1 MSDDATARPLPTPGD
16 AAGTTIISP
25 EDLVD
30 DAVALARRWLGATE
44 SPGDART
51 QSRER
56 RTAERLGALVS
67 DPAGLELAV
76 RFVDDV
82 ARPHDARVAARA
94 LARLGELAGSAGSFL
109 GPVDR
114 TLLRVGAGVAPVLPS
129 VVVPAARVRLRQLV
143 GHLVADAGKGLG
155 AHLARTR
162 AEGYAL
168 NVNLLGEAVLGED
181 EARARLERTIALVE
195 RPDVDY
201 VSVKV
206 SSVASQ
212 LVTWDL
218 EGSRDRVVERLLPLY
233 RAARD
238 HGVFLN
244 LDMEEYRDLALTTE
258 VFRAVLGRDELRD
271 LEAGIVLQAYLPD
284 ALGALD
290 GLTAFATER
299 VAAGGAPV
307 KVRLVK
313 GANLAM
319 EAVEAELHGWPLA
332 PYPTKPDVDA
342 NYVRL
347 LDHALRAPRT
357 DAVRIGVASH
367 NLFHVALAVLLGRAR
382 GVSHALDVEMLQG
395 MAPGEA
401 RAVRDEVA
409 GDRVDVGPHA
419 GRGGRVVLY
428 TPVVRDEDFDV
439 AISYLVRRLEENAA
453 EQNFLH
459 AMFAGDGR
467 SAMERQED
475 AFRAS
480 VHHGVHHGE
489 ADVTPRRRARETD
502 APTAAVG
509 HRAPAEPRLVSPSET
524 GSGDN
529 PGFGNAPDTDP
540 AVAEHRA
547 WARRVTGPGGGYVPV
562 RTPELTTTDAV
573 DDVVARAGRAAE
585 AWSRVA
591 PAARAAALRAV
602 ARRLEAART
611 DLVAAM
617 VHEPGKTV
625 AEADPEVSEAVD
637 FAAYYADRAVE
648 LDPASGAYPGARF
661 TPDGVTLVTPPWNFP
676 VAIPVGGVLA
686 ALAAG
691 SAVIAKPAPPTPRCL
706 EVAVDAIH
714 AGLRDAVAA
723 DPAPFAAA
731 GLVDGPGAGP
741 GAPTTDD
748 VVQYVRVPDDELG
761 THLVTHDGV
770 ARVVLTGSIETA
782 QLFARWKPERPVLAE
797 TSGKNA
803 LVVTPS
809 ADLDLAVADLV
820 RSAFGHAGQKC
831 SAASLAILVGSAG
844 DPATETGRRVRRQLV
859 DAVRSLVVGPPTD
872 LSTTMGPLTEAA
884 SGKLLRAL
892 TTLEE
897 GESWLVEPRFL
908 DAGEDGT
915 GRLWTPGLKE
925 GVRPGSAFHLTEYFG
940 PVLGIMTAATLD
952 EAIALQNAVPFG
964 LTGGIH
970 SLDDDE
976 VVRWLDA
983 VEVGNAYVNRHITGA
998 IVQRQSFG
1006 GWKQSAVGPGAK
1018 AGGPNYVAQ
1027 LGRWDDG
1034 VASDLT
1040 QPQDAPDG
1048 GLPPAR
1054 DVSPEGWLAWASTDD
1069 ARWWAREFSTAHDP
1083 SGLQAESNVFRYRPV
1098 ELLTVRAGSD
1108 APAVEVERVLHAAR
1122 TAGVPVVVVPAPGAP
1137 GASRAVEVTD
1147 EDFAARVADGR
1158 MHGRVRVVGTAPGL
1172 HDAAAGRVGDVTVL
1186 DHPVVASGR
1195 RELLTVLHEQAVSR
1209 TTHRYGHVRR

>member
-1 MSDDATARPLPTPGD
+1 MSNDAPARPLPTPGAVGD
-16 AAGTTIISP
+16 TSLTSP
-25 EDLVD
+25 DDLVE
-30 DAVALARRWLGATE
+30 DAVALARRWLAASEGA
-44 SPGDART
+44 GDARA
-51 QSRER
+51 R

-67 DPAGLELAV
+67 DPTGLELAV

-82 ARPHDARVAARA
+82 ARPQDVHVAARA
-94 LARLGELAGSAGSFL
+94 LGRLGELAGSAGSFL

-114 TLLRVGAGVAPVLPS
+114 TLLRVGAGVAPVLPR

-143 GHLVADAGKGLG
+143 GHLVADAGRGLG
-155 AHLARTR
+155 PHLARTR

-168 NVNLLGEAVLGED
+168 NVNLLGEAVLGEA
-181 EARARLERTIALVE
+181 EADARLERTLALVR

-218 EGSRDRVVERLLPLY
+218 DGSCARVVERLLPLY

-244 LDMEEYRDLALTTE
+244 IDMEEYKDLALTTA
-258 VFRAVLGRDELRD
+258 VFREILAHDDLHD

-290 GLTAFATER
+290 GLTRFAAER

-319 EAVEAELHGWPLA
+319 EAVEAELHGWPQA

-409 GDRVDVGPHA
+409 ADRVESGPHA

-459 AMFAGDGR
+459 AMFAPDG
-467 SAMERQED
+467 SPAGSPMERQEA

-480 VHHGVHHGE
+480 VRHGVHYAE
-489 ADVTPRRRARETD
+489 TDVAPRRTPRPAVGGGTD
-502 APTAAVG
+502 A
-509 HRAPAEPRLVSPSET
+509 
-524 GSGDN
+524 
-529 PGFGNAPDTDP
+529 GFANAPDTDP
-540 AVAEHRA
+540 AVAASRD
-547 WARRVTGPGGGYVPV
+547 WARHVTGTGSGYVPV
-562 RTPELTTTDAV
+562 RTPELTTTAQVDDAV
-573 DDVVARAGRAAE
+573 ATAVRATA
-585 AWSRVA
+585 AWSQVA

-602 ARRLEAART
+602 ARRLEEART

-637 FAAYYADRAVE
+637 FARYYARSAEE
-648 LDPASGAYPGARF
+648 LDHVPGARF
-661 TPDGVTLVTPPWNFP
+661 APDGVTLVTPPWNFP

-691 SAVIAKPAPPTPRCL
+691 SAVLAKPAPPTPRCL
-706 EVAVDAIH
+706 EVAVEAVH

-723 DPAPFAAA
+723 APGDFPGLDA
-731 GLVDGPGAGP
+731 GSV
-741 GAPTTDD
+741 TD

-761 THLVTHDGV
+761 TRLVTHDDV

-782 QLFARWKPERPVLAE
+782 QLFARWKPSRPVLAE

-844 DPATETGRRVRRQLV
+844 DPRTETGRRVRRQLV
-859 DAVRSLVVGPPTD
+859 DAVRSLAVGPATD
-872 LSTTMGPLTEAA
+872 VATTMGPLTEPA
-884 SGKLLRAL
+884 SGKLLHAL
-892 TTLEE
+892 TTLEP
-897 GESWLVEPRFL
+897 GESWLVRPRLL
-908 DAGEDGT
+908 DGGPDLE

-925 GVRPGSAFHLTEYFG
+925 GVAPGSPFHLTEYFG

-970 SLDDDE
+970 SLDDAE
-976 VVRWLDA
+976 VERWLDA
-983 VEVGNAYVNRHITGA
+983 VQVGNAYVNRHITGA

-1027 LGRWDDG
+1027 LGRW
-1034 VASDLT
+1034 S
-1040 QPQDAPDG
+1040 DAPDTSTSASASG
-1048 GLPPAR
+1048 TDGTHDAVPPAR
-1054 DVSPEGWLAWASTDD
+1054 ETAPEAWLAWAKADD
-1069 ARWWAREFSTAHDP
+1069 VRWWEREFSVGHDP
-1083 SGLQAESNVFRYRPV
+1083 SGLHVEANVFRYRPV
-1098 ELLTVRAGSD
+1098 DVLTVRVGAD
-1108 APAVEVERVLHAAR
+1108 ALPVEVERVLHAAR
-1122 TAGVPVVVVPAPGAP
+1122 TAGVPAVVVPSTGDA
-1137 GASRAVEVTD
+1137 AVSD
-1147 EDFAARVADGR
+1147 EDFARRVASGAVR
-1158 MHGRVRVVGTAPGL
+1158 GRVRVVGSAPGL
-1172 HDAAAGRVGDVTVL
+1172 HEAAAERVGEVTVL

-1209 TTHRYGHVRR
+1209 TTHRYGHVKR